1 MMFVRGD
8 GVILVRWKV
17 GITHA
22 RSRYLRPRCET
33 SAPNIVPFFIFSFFS
48 FLSLSLS
55 LSLYHYGFVRVQS
68 RYQGWTVHPRDRGCC
83 STRL

>member
-33 SAPNIVPFFIFSFFS
+33 SAPNIVPFFHILLFF
-48 FLSLSLS
+48 FFPLSLSLS
-55 LSLYHYGFVRVQS
+55 
-68 RYQGWTVHPRDRGCC
+68 PCP
-83 STRL
+83 STITAS

>member
-33 SAPNIVPFFIFSFFS
+33 SAPNIVPFFIFSFF
-48 FLSLSLS
+48 FFPLSLSLS
-55 LSLYHYGFVRVQS
+55 LS
-68 RYQGWTVHPRDRGCC
+68 PCP
-83 STRL
+83 STITAS